1 MSIAEFT
8 AFYPQFAGF
17 TPVVVLTEY
26 IRQANARFASFSEE
40 DAEEARRLYT
50 AHKLTMYA
58 RVALL
63 DGGEPPATA
72 SGFGTPG
79 PGASVLLVSGERA
92 AAPAKNLAGGE
103 VTGNEQSPQWGAAT
117 IDGAGARYTYAQLA
131 AAGQAQQKIASKK
144 VGEVAVTYSSGTSSS
159 SVSVQTDLA
168 DLTETDFGLQLLSLI
183 KMYARPVYVP

>member
-1 MSIAEFT
+1 MTQAEFT

-17 TPVVVLTEY
+17 TPVVVMIEY
-26 IRQANARFASFSEE
+26 IRQANKRFSAFSAE

-58 RVALL
+58 RVALP
-63 DGGEPPATA
+63 DGV
-72 SGFGTPG
+72 TPT
-79 PGASVLLVSGERA
+79 
-92 AAPAKNLAGGE
+92 K
-103 VTGNEQSPQWGAAT
+103 
-117 IDGAGARYTYAQLA
+117 AQIA

-144 VGEVAVTYSSGTSSS
+144 VGEVAVTYLSGTSSS